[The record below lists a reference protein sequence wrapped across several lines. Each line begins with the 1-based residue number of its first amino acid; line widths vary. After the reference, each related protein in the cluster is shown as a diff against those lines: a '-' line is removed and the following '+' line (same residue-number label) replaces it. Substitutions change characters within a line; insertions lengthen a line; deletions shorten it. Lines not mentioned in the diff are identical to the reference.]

1 MIDEKRIIA
10 KLENRIDDFVKAHP
24 DQKDDVSVQVI
35 QEFIH
40 MLELE
45 AKYGEE
51 EELVNVYGQL
61 VPKKNIANSGNYSN
75 AVFNGEEER

>member
-10 KLENRIDDFVKAHP
+10 KLEKRIDDFTKAHP
-24 DQKDDVSVQVI
+24 DQKDGVSVQII

-45 AKYGEE
+45 AKYGREE
-51 EELVNVYGQL
+51 E
-61 VPKKNIANSGNYSN
+61 
-75 AVFNGEEER
+75 

>member
-10 KLENRIDDFVKAHP
+10 KLEKRIDDFVKANP
-24 DQKDDVSVQVI
+24 DQKDGASVQAI

-51 EELVNVYGQL
+51 EEMVNVYGQL
-61 VPKKNIANSGNYSN
+61 VPKKDMVNSDNYSN
-75 AVFNGEEER
+75 AVFNGED

>member
-10 KLENRIDDFVKAHP
+10 KLEKRIDDFVKANP
-24 DQKDDVSVQVI
+24 DQKDGVSVQVI

-45 AKYGEE
+45 AKNGEDE
-51 EELVNVYGQL
+51 EMVNVYGQL
-61 VPKKNIANSGNYSN
+61 VPKKDMVNSSNYSD
-75 AVFNGEEER
+75 AVFNGEN